1 MDGSSVILQQFFTY
15 TREVAL
21 FWFVSLLFWLLRCKL
36 VAVMAEVDRIIRPG
50 GKLIVRDES
59 TTLGEVETL
68 LKSLHWE
75 IIYSKIQEGMLCAKR
90 GKWRPDSV
98 ALWWSGTEQNSKWFN
113 SRCALKQ
120 SCAVAVTCIWS
131 LIHHLQWHKSCPEN
145 ITLLLAIYD
154 MT

>member
-1 MDGSSVILQQFFTY
+1 MDGSSVILQQFSLILEKLHY
-15 TREVAL
+15 VDL
-21 FWFVSLLFWLLRCKL
+21 VLLFWLLRCKL